1 MTPTAVFLTQLFT
14 SLVAFGLLARWV
26 VSPWLA
32 DKPLRVALMILV
44 APHAMRH
51 IGLSFLVPGVVNPEL
66 PANFA
71 NAAAYGDFAAGLLA
85 LLALVALRQGWTRAL
100 AITWVFSI
108 VGIVDLANALRQAAV
123 IPLLEGTWYIPT
135 FIVPL
140 LLVTHAMVVMR
151 LLQSRSQGF
160 HQATFNA

>member
-1 MTPTAVFLTQLFT
+1 M
-14 SLVAFGLLARWV
+14 
-26 VSPWLA
+26 
-32 DKPLRVALMILV
+32 
-44 APHAMRH
+44 
-51 IGLSFLVPGVVNPEL
+51 PGVVNPEL
-66 PANFA
+66 PATFA

-85 LLALVALRQGWTRAL
+85 LPALVALRQGWTRAL

-151 LLQSRSQGF
+151 LLRQSRSRDSTRPPSTPDPE
-160 HQATFNA
+160 HAKPVQAHRYRWAFVQ